1 MSTFSSY
8 HQRFRRN
15 THQDTR
21 HYGAN
26 ETLPNIY
33 CICKQVTSLT
43 CWLGP
48 GEDELCGAAALDLS
62 VAGVNVYA
70 VDCERLQASDLQL
83 TLRHRL
89 LRKLKLS
96 VYWLHFSDAAV
107 TSGLERRDSAAVG
120 VQSVAARVS
129 GVGYSKEIPAATIW
143 WPGEEEKVGSFSE
156 YGNITI

>member
-1 MSTFSSY
+1 M
-8 HQRFRRN
+8 
-15 THQDTR
+15 
-21 HYGAN
+21 
-26 ETLPNIY
+26 Y
-33 CICKQVTSLT
+33 CICEQVTSLT
-43 CWLGP
+43 CRLGP

-62 VAGVNVYA
+62 IAGVNVYA

-83 TLRHRL
+83 TFRHRL

-96 VYWLHFSDAAV
+96 VYWLHLSGAAV

-143 WPGEEEKVGSFSE
+143 WPGEEEERVGNLSMETSKFDKE
-156 YGNITI
+156 IQNTISYWELCSSPKC